1 MALTIDETVKAT
13 HEFLNEYNY
22 NFPLKFNVVEK
33 PEDIYNK
40 DQLEKLYEQNNDR
53 DRRQIGFDGAYHPAS
68 GRVVLISSSLRDTE
82 HAARTLRH
90 EVVGHYGI
98 NTLNEQEKRQLL
110 TSISNSRDES
120 TLKPIWAKV
129 DSLYKDSPESIKAEE
144 VFAFVAEKHS
154 PNSKQYASDKTP
166 QSILQGKASITLHD
180 LEHIVNSIEH
190 EIKLGVREQQVFPKT
205 DQSQFKLKEINMSE
219 ENQKQEE
226 TLPEEPKQIQLE
238 SFKGTA
244 YINEKDELIIDTK
257 DDREIMFGGVKAF
270 NDFAQEEKLS
280 EKDTAAVYELLE
292 NSPSAQ
298 REIQQFEDEYLKE
311 QAEIAHAN
319 SLNPENNQELL
330 AENRSIEMA
339 EEIGIASATSE
350 LDQVTK
356 ERLASMRA
364 ADRELV
370 EKQQSENAIEPIA
383 IEVQKADTPNQN
395 SNENDNQVSSDEIL
409 TPEDDKKTKYVL
421 PQDIEQSYLKVG
433 NKYYTKNKTDEPAF
447 VDKGNKLETTANSDK
462 VAESL
467 VRIASARGW
476 NEIKVT
482 GTEKF
487 RRDVWLEAATRGME
501 IKGYSPTEQDKVA
514 LAARVGE
521 IDKQNIAPENK
532 DFRAREKEKEL
543 KNPAANAMRNDP
555 LQAAK
560 EHPELAPALAGME
573 AIKKQNQ
580 ARNLSPEAQ
589 RIINARVHE
598 NVINSIERGH
608 SFDTKL
614 NEEKILERDQ
624 EKEKE
629 VTR

>member
-1 MALTIDETVKAT
+1 MALSLDETAKTT
-13 HEFLNEYNY
+13 HDFLNEYNY
-22 NFPLKFNVVEK
+22 NFPLKFRVVEK
-33 PEDIYNK
+33 AQDIYNK
-40 DQLEKLYEQNNDR
+40 EQLEKLYETNDR
-53 DRRQIGFDGAYHPAS
+53 DRRQIGFDGAYHPSS
-68 GRVVLISSSLRDTE
+68 GRVVLIASSLRDTE
-82 HAARTLRH
+82 HAKTTLRH

-98 NTLNEQEKRQLL
+98 NTLNEQDKRQLL
-110 TSISNSRDES
+110 TSISNSRDEP
-120 TLKPIWAKV
+120 TLQPIWAKV
-129 DSLYKDSPESIKAEE
+129 ESLYRDSPESIKAEE
-144 VFAFVAEKHS
+144 VFAFVAEKQS
-154 PNSKQYASDKTP
+154 PNFQQYSTDRNP
-166 QSILQGKASITLHD
+166 QAILRGRDSFTLQD
-180 LEHIVNSIEH
+180 LEQIVHGIEH
-190 EIKLGVREQQVFPKT
+190 EIKLGVREQQVFPKN
-205 DQSQFKLKEINMSE
+205 DYSQYKLQDTNMAEDTLNKEQNNPTE
-219 ENQKQEE
+219 ELTKVE
-226 TLPEEPKQIQLE
+226 LE
-238 SFKGTA
+238 SFNGAA
-244 YINEKDELIIDTK
+244 YINKKDELIIDTK

-270 NDFAQEEKLS
+270 NEFAQEQKLS

-292 NSPSAQ
+292 KSPSAQ
-298 REIQQFEDEYLKE
+298 REIQEFENQYLKD
-311 QAEIAHAN
+311 QAEIASAN
-319 SLNPENNQELL
+319 VSNPNVNQELQAEERNIQL
-330 AENRSIEMA
+330 AEEA
-339 EEIGIASATSE
+339 GIASVSTE
-350 LDQVTK
+350 LDAGTK
-356 ERLASMRA
+356 ERLASIRA

-370 EKQQSENAIEPIA
+370 EKLQSENTIEPVA
-383 IEVQKADTPNQN
+383 IEVQQAQTPNQN
-395 SNENDNQVSSDEIL
+395 TNENDNQVSSDEIF
-409 TPEDDKKTKYVL
+409 TPEDDKRTKYVL

-521 IDKQNIAPENK
+521 LDKQKIAPENK
-532 DFRAREKEKEL
+532 DFRAREKEKDL
-543 KNPAANAMRNDP
+543 KNPAAAAMRDDP

-560 EHPELAPALAGME
+560 THPELAPAIAGME

-580 ARNLSPEAQ
+580 ARNLSAEAQ
-589 RIINARVHE
+589 RIINARVQE
-598 NVINSIERGH
+598 NVVNSIERGH

-614 NEEKILERDQ
+614 NEEKVLERDQ